1 MMKKL
6 FSIVVF
12 VAATATVWFFWSHEE
27 SISSVVSPFNGK
39 DEAAASSVQ
48 NAIPEP
54 RSLVQSVPA
63 IQSGL
68 SLKERLARVKF
79 DKTQF
84 PKMAVAQ
91 ILEPQDEVDLI
102 TLFYQETSIRD
113 RLAYMVMM
121 TKHGGDKSALAIIDM
136 IKNQKGVF
144 DGPAVDKNYT
154 ALHQGLVL
162 LGNISVRSDVAR
174 QFLTEA
180 SDVEYWKLHRQYT
193 MPEIYESHEDR
204 HLAEGALFGLASGAH
219 PEAMQIIQSMKEWET
234 NRIAPWAS
242 ALCDAAMWFDLSKTE
257 DWPNFLFMEQFDKL
271 SLCSDWKKTETG
283 REWSAWSDKILGIQ

>member
-1 MMKKL
+1 MKKL

-39 DEAAASSVQ
+39 DEKAASSVP
-48 NAIPEP
+48 NGIPEP

-63 IQSGL
+63 IQSRL
-68 SLKERLARVKF
+68 SLKERLARVEF

-102 TLFYQETSIRD
+102 KLFYQETSIRD

-162 LGNISVRSDVAR
+162 LGHISVRSDVAR

-193 MPEIYESHEDR
+193 MPEMYESHEDR
-204 HLAEGALFGLASGAH
+204 YLAEGALFGLASGGH
-219 PEAMQIIQSMKEWET
+219 PEARQIIQSMKEWET

-242 ALCDAAMWFDLSKTE
+242 ALCDAAMWFGLSKTE
-257 DWPNFLFMEQFDKL
+257 DWPNFLFMDQFDKL
-271 SLCSDWKKTETG
+271 SLCSNWKKTATG
-283 REWSAWSDKILGIQ
+283 REWSAWSDKIRGIQ

>member
-1 MMKKL
+1 
-6 FSIVVF
+6 
-12 VAATATVWFFWSHEE
+12 
-27 SISSVVSPFNGK
+27 VSPFNGK
-39 DEAAASSVQ
+39 DEEAASSVQ
-48 NAIPEP
+48 NAITEP

-63 IQSGL
+63 IQSRL
-68 SLKERLARVKF
+68 SLKERLARVEF

-102 TLFYQETSIRD
+102 TFFYQETSIRD

-136 IKNQKGVF
+136 IKSQKGVF

-204 HLAEGALFGLASGAH
+204 HLAEGALFGLASGGH

-257 DWPNFLFMEQFDKL
+257 DWPNFLFMDQFDKL
-271 SLCSDWKKTETG
+271 SLCSEWKKTETG
-283 REWSAWSDKILGIQ
+283 REWSAWSDKIRGIQ

>member
-1 MMKKL
+1 MKKL

-12 VAATATVWFFWSHEE
+12 VAATATVWFFWSREE
-27 SISSVVSPFNGK
+27 SISSVVSPFSGK

-63 IQSGL
+63 IQSRL
-68 SLKERLARVKF
+68 SLKERLARVEF

-193 MPEIYESHEDR
+193 MPEMYESHEDR
-204 HLAEGALFGLASGAH
+204 YLAEGALFGLASGRH

-242 ALCDAAMWFDLSKTE
+242 ALCDAAMWFGLSKTE
-257 DWPNFLFMEQFDKL
+257 DWPNFLFMDQSDKL
-271 SLCSDWKKTETG
+271 SLCSNWKKTETG
-283 REWSAWSDKILGIQ
+283 REWSAWSDKIRGIQ

>member
-1 MMKKL
+1 MMEKL
-6 FSIVVF
+6 VSIVVF

-27 SISSVVSPFNGK
+27 SISSVVSPFDGK
-39 DEAAASSVQ
+39 DEEAASSVP
-48 NAIPEP
+48 NAITEP

-63 IQSGL
+63 IQSRL
-68 SLKERLARVKF
+68 SLKERLARVEF

-121 TKHGGDKSALAIIDM
+121 TKHGGDKSALAIMDM
-136 IKNQKGVF
+136 IKDQKGVF

-193 MPEIYESHEDR
+193 MPEMYESHEDR
-204 HLAEGALFGLASGAH
+204 NLAEGALFGLASGGH

-242 ALCDAAMWFDLSKTE
+242 ALCDAAMWFGLSKTE
-257 DWPNFLFMEQFDKL
+257 DWPNFLFMDQSDKL
-271 SLCSDWKKTETG
+271 SLCSNWKNTETG
-283 REWSAWSDKILGIQ
+283 REWSAWSDKIRDIQ